1 MAEET
6 KVEETKVEE
15 QQTKEGE
22 STNPAGAGS
31 GEKKY
36 SDKEVNDISAKNA
49 AKAEQRLLKSLGIT
63 DVEKAK
69 SILKAAEEAEA
80 KEQDTNAKA
89 LEQITKRAVK
99 AEAKNV
105 LAEKGFTGKKADRML
120 NLINLNDCVN
130 EKGEIDTD
138 KVEKE
143 LESIKAD
150 FPELFSADNEAKN
163 GFKFGSDGS
172 TSQDEKKTKIA
183 ADNRKRWNRFNN

>member
-1 MAEET
+1 MADET
-6 KVEETKVEE
+6 TAIETEVKE
-15 QQTKEGE
+15 QQT
-22 STNPAGAGS
+22 NAGAGAEPAGTGS
-31 GEKKY
+31 EEKKY

-49 AKAEQRLLKSLGIT
+49 AKAEQKLLKSLGIT

-80 KEQDTNAKA
+80 KEQNTDAKA

-120 NLINLNDCVN
+120 NLINLSDCVN
-130 EKGEIDTD
+130 EKGEVDTD

-150 FPELFSADNEAKN
+150 FPELFSADNEAKG
-163 GFKFGSDGS
+163 GFKFGSEGN
-172 TSQDEKKTKIA
+172 TSQNESHNKIA
-183 ADNRKRWNRFNN
+183 AENRKRWNRFNN